1 MSPRTTPPSA
11 RARRTSVAPP
21 RDQHESAFHR
31 ILEALVK
38 AQPSARAAALFDAEG
53 ETVDY
58 AGQLDPFEVKVA
70 AAHWQ
75 IVLAAWPE
83 TLTPRSISVRARH
96 TGFVLRPLDEGYAL
110 VLILHPLATFAVST
124 RALASAD
131 LALRREAGLGRLE
144 LAQPWY
150 PIEVEPAA
158 HDRRRPSRVLV
169 DRAWHDLEVLGALVG
184 LGRRE
189 RGFRVRLV
197 TSGAELMLVREP
209 SGAWYVDEPLQTPEP
224 RAPDPTPSK
233 PIRSTSKQIKI
244 LKKTH

>member
-1 MSPRTTPPSA
+1 MSARATPPSA
-11 RARRTSVAPP
+11 RGRRPSVAPR
-21 RDQHESAFHR
+21 RDQQESAFNR
-31 ILEALVK
+31 ILETLVR

-58 AGQLDPFEVKVA
+58 AGRLDPFDVKVA

-75 IVLAAWPE
+75 IVLAALPE
-83 TLTPRSISVRARH
+83 TLAPRSISIRARA

-124 RALASAD
+124 RALVAAD
-131 LALRREAGLGRLE
+131 LALREEAGLRRLE
-144 LAQPWY
+144 LPQAWY
-150 PIEVEPAA
+150 PIQVEPAA

-184 LGRRE
+184 LARRE
-189 RGFRVRLV
+189 RGFRVRLA

-224 RAPDPTPSK
+224 RAPDPTPTK

-244 LKKTH
+244 LKKSH